1 MGQKNNPNNIPLPK
15 RLRENIKTNVAGL
28 YLKGYNYKQILAE
41 IEKVFGRR
49 LSVKTIYSYINA
61 LVKEWREE
69 RIDKIDDL
77 KTIELNRIN
86 KLEQTYWESWE
97 ATKEVDG
104 IGDARF
110 LGGVQ
115 WCIQKRCKLLGIE
128 APLNIVGDMPND
140 MKRNIIFNLK
150 TRNSG

>member
-15 RLRENIKTNVAGL
+15 RLRENIKTNIAGL
-28 YLKGYNYKQILAE
+28 YLKGYSYKQMIADTE
-41 IEKVFGRR
+41 RVFGRK

-69 RIDKIDDL
+69 RINKIDDL

-86 KLEQTYWESWE
+86 KLEQTYWEAWG
-97 ATKEVDG
+97 AAKEVDG
-104 IGDARF
+104 VGDARF
-110 LGGVQ
+110 LSGIQ
-115 WCIQKRCKLLGIE
+115 WCIQMRCKLLRIE
-128 APLNIVGDMPND
+128 APLNIVGNISNEI
-140 MKRNIIFNLK
+140 KRNIIFKTK